1 MSINLATQNF
11 REDLTKLINNSGL
24 PICNI
29 CMVLNEAKTA
39 ADNLLA
45 MTIQSERAQEQKEK
59 EESENGNVE

>member
-45 MTIQSERAQEQKEK
+45 MTIQSELAQEQKEK